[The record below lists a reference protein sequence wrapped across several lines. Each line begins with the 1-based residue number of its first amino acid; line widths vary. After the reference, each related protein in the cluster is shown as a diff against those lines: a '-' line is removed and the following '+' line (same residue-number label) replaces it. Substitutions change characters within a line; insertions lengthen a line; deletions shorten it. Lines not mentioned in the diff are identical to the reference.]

1 MLTVR
6 SLSIAAIVLTGIIG
20 MTGCNKTLE
29 VEDGKAVENTEE
41 KVEGDHGSHSKDS
54 HSKGGHS
61 SHSKSGGEL
70 KGEAKDVNYL
80 VNLGLMKGH
89 MIVAKELLDRGKAAE
104 AEPHIGHPVEE
115 IYVDIEEELDDR
127 GVPQFKDTLNGLHD
141 LVKYKPSDPAISEE
155 YGASIIAID
164 NAIAALPEEQRRS
177 PAFVLQAINGILDT
191 ANAEY
196 EASISDGKFVEDIE
210 YQDSRGF
217 VLYVKDI
224 LYPSIEDKLA
234 EENPQADRKIK
245 SALAKLILAWPGPIP
260 PEAPVVSASKVD
272 AGVQEIRETSKEAIA
287 P

>member
-6 SLSIAAIVLTGIIG
+6 SLSIAAIALSGIIG
-20 MTGCNKTLE
+20 MTGCNKTPP
-29 VEDGKAVENTEE
+29 VEDAKAVEKTEE
-41 KVEGDHGSHSKDS
+41 KVEGGHGSHSKS
-54 HSKGGHS
+54 GHS
-61 SHSKSGGEL
+61 SHSKSGSEL

-89 MIVAKELLDRGKAAE
+89 MIVAKELLDRGKVAE

-115 IYVDIEEELDDR
+115 IYLDIEEELDDR

-141 LVKYKPSDPAISEE
+141 LVKYKPSDPAISQE

-196 EASISDGKFVEDIE
+196 GASISDGKFVEDIE

-234 EENPQADRKIK
+234 EENPKADQKIK

-260 PEAPVVSASKVD
+260 PEAPVVTASEVN
-272 AGVQEIRETSKEAIA
+272 AGVQEIRETSEKAIA

>member
-20 MTGCNKTLE
+20 MTGCNKTLQ
-29 VEDGKAVENTEE
+29 VEEDAKAVENTEE
-41 KVEGDHGSHSKDS
+41 KVEADHGSHSKSGHSS

-61 SHSKSGGEL
+61 SGEL

-89 MIVAKELLDRGKAAE
+89 MIVAKELLDRGKVAE

-115 IYVDIEEELDDR
+115 IYLDIEEELDAR

-141 LVKYKPSDPAISEE
+141 LVKYKPSDPAISQE
-155 YGASIIAID
+155 YGASIVAID

-177 PAFVLQAINGILDT
+177 PAFVLKAINGILDT

-196 EASISDGKFVEDIE
+196 GASISDGKFVEDIE

-245 SALAKLILAWPGPIP
+245 SALAKLIVAWPGPIA